1 LFDLALAHDGDPVT
15 QGDRLRLVVGDIDGG
30 DGKAAQQTL
39 DLNAR
44 GDAKFRVQVGEGLV
58 EQEEARIAH
67 DAAPDGHTLLLAAGE
82 GARLAVEQVVKA
94 DAHDLRGDADAL
106 HHLLGRALAHPEK
119 ERQVALPPHV
129 GVEGIALE
137 DHANAAVLGADIV
150 HHPIIKVHQSLIHAL
165 EAGHDPQQGALA
177 TARRADDGHGLAV
190 TDGQR
195 EVVQGADRPFRA
207 PYCDL
212 SGSDAL
218 DESLV
223 LIPTIGRTRPS
234 A

>member
-67 DAAPDGHTLLLAAGE
+67 DAAPDGHTLLLPPRE
-82 GARLAVEQVVKA
+82 LARLALQEQVKA

-119 ERQVALPPHV
+119 ERQGALPPHV

-137 DHANAAVLGADIV
+137 DHAGVARVRR
-150 HHPIIKVHQSLIHAL
+150 Q
-165 EAGHDPQQGALA
+165 AGHVAVADEDRARVGLVEARHRAEQGRLAAALSKW
-177 TARRADDGHGLAV
+177 TLSCLTVMSV
-190 TDGQR
+190 TW
-195 EVVQGADRPFRA
+195 
-207 PYCDL
+207 
-212 SGSDAL
+212 
-218 DESLV
+218 
-223 LIPTIGRTRPS
+223 ITICISYGTCCV